1 MVYVDTSVL
10 VKLYIKEDLSREASN
25 RIKKNNEAVPLT
37 RFHELEFT
45 NAIQL
50 KQFRSEITED
60 ETLRIMTKFK
70 EHENKGI
77 YYRPQLDWS
86 EIFNYSV
93 DLSKKHTATIGARSL
108 DILHVA
114 SALSI
119 KAEKFLTVDGRQSEL
134 ATRAGLKIV
143 EIILV

>member
-1 MVYVDTSVL
+1 MVYVDTSVI
-10 VKLYIKEDLSREASN
+10 VKLYFREELSREASN
-25 RIKKNNEAVPLT
+25 WLKRNNEAIPLT

-60 ETLRIMTKFK
+60 ETLRINTRFK

-77 YYRPQLDWS
+77 FYRPQLDWS
-86 EIFNYSV
+86 EIFNNAV
-93 DLSKKHTATIGARSL
+93 DLSKKHTAIIGARSL
-108 DILHVA
+108 DILHIA

-119 KAEKFLTVDGRQSEL
+119 KAEKFLTVDGRQTEV
-134 ATRAGLKIV
+134 ATLAGLKIV
-143 EIILV
+143 DMFR

>member
-1 MVYVDTSVL
+1 VVYVDTSVI
-10 VKLYIKEDLSREASN
+10 VKLYFREDLSREASN
-25 RIKKNNEAVPLT
+25 WLKKNNEAIPLT

-60 ETLRIMTKFK
+60 ETLRLTARFK

-77 YYRPQLDWS
+77 FYRPQLDWS
-86 EIFNYSV
+86 EIFYYAV
-93 DLSKKHTATIGARSL
+93 DLSKKHTAMIGARSL
-108 DILHVA
+108 DILHIA

-119 KAEKFLTVDGRQSEL
+119 KAEKFLTVDSRQTEV
-134 ATRAGLKIV
+134 ATLAGLKIV
-143 EIILV
+143 DIIS